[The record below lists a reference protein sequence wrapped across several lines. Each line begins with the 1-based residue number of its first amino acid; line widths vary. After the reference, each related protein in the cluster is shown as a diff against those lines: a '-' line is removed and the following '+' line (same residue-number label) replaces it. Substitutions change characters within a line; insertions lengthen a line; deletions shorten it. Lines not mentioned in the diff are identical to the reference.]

1 MIVHVKTV
9 ESRASKQ
16 RIPRRA
22 TPRSSA
28 RALRTEVK
36 EDSWWRRV
44 LGRTRARSGFLL
56 FCGLCRPHYLNSRR
70 RCDKGTKKKST
81 LATPRGPSPAL
92 SLLLPALSSAKGQ
105 CLTHLEGL
113 EKLARRPV
121 QQRFPLLD
129 WKRGDGGGGASKNE
143 EKASLLTNED
153 ARDRAQHFPLRYPP
167 PSLHVRIRDAQCAT

>member
-1 MIVHVKTV
+1 MEKG
-9 ESRASKQ
+9 SRKDAGTKW
-16 RIPRRA
+16 IFAFLRA
-22 TPRSSA
+22 VPPSLSQLTTT
-28 RALRTEVK
+28 LRQ
-36 EDSWWRRV
+36 
-44 LGRTRARSGFLL
+44 G
-56 FCGLCRPHYLNSRR
+56 N
-70 RCDKGTKKKST
+70 KKKST

-105 CLTHLEGL
+105 CLTHLEGR